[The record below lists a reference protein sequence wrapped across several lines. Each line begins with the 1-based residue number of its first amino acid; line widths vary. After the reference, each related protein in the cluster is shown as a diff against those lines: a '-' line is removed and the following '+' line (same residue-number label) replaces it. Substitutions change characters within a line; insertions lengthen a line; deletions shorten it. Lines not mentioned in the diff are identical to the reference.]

1 MIQIVRVDERLIHGQ
16 VATKILKTI
25 QMDTILVIDDE
36 TAADDLAKKT
46 IQMAVVGANLSSG
59 VKTVIKN
66 TDEAIRQLND
76 PRAKGRRIAIV
87 IRNLHSLQRLVNE
100 VEDVD
105 NINIGIYGNVTKTD
119 VPRKVYAAGLSLN
132 EEEKKILKEIAAT
145 DKKVYFRLIP
155 DQQAQ
160 NIRDLLK

>member
-16 VATKILKTI
+16 VATKVLKTI
-25 QMDTILVIDDE
+25 QMETILVIDDA

-46 IQMAVVGANLSSG
+46 IQMAVVGANLSNG

-76 PRAKGRRIAIV
+76 PRAKGRKIAIV
-87 IRNLHSLQRLVNE
+87 IRDLHSLQRLVNE

-105 NINIGIYGNVTKTD
+105 NINIGVYGNATKTD
-119 VPRKVYAAGLSLN
+119 TPRKTYAAGLSLN
-132 EEEKKILKEIAAT
+132 EEEKEILKKIAVT